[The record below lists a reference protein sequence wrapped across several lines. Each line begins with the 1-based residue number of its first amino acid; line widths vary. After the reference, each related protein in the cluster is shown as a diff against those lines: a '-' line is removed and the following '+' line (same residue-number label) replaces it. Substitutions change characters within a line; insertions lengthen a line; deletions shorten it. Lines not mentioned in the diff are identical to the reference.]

1 MELLLSGFIMLQVLC
16 FVGGYPNGAPTGA
29 CEDMMPRHSGVL
41 PQPSAAPYTL
51 LTNTRTFQ
59 PGKPVTVTV
68 TGPEYRGVLLE
79 ARRDGSTNALG
90 SWKIPPPDTKFLQ
103 CTGNPQGAVTHSNT
117 NLKGNTTVYSWMPP
131 NSTSPV
137 YFMATV
143 AQQRTIYW
151 LNVRSITLTTES
163 PGVSLATGAS
173 ARMAGEKPLL
183 VLGICFLM
191 LLVLQVNTV

>member
-1 MELLLSGFIMLQVLC
+1 MLQALC

-59 PGKPVTVTV
+59 PGKPITVTV

-79 ARRDGSTNALG
+79 ARTDGSTNALG

-103 CTGNPQGAVTHSNT
+103 VNHKHFP
-117 NLKGNTTVYSWMPP
+117 
-131 NSTSPV
+131 
-137 YFMATV
+137 ATV
-143 AQQRTIYW
+143 AQQRTVYW
-151 LNVRSITLTTES
+151 VNVRSITLTTES
-163 PGVSLATGAS
+163 PGVSLAAGAS
-173 ARMAGEKPLL
+173 ARMAGKKPLL

-191 LLVLQVNTV
+191 LQVL